1 MRRAQGGLKEMRRSL
16 LAFGLCAS
24 ALLAPPS
31 HGTARAAVSRFNV
44 ALSDPRV
51 SFLDG
56 NRVAVSFLASGD
68 IRGLVSFT
76 MDTTGTP
83 LGDWALVSRYHL
95 DLPNVGVPGEEGGE
109 GARHPGHER
118 ELFEIHER
126 GSLSGRVTGGALR
139 FGPDGQLAGIDSLT
153 LTISSGSIEF
163 DGLRGSGSATV
174 DLADTNAR
182 GRLTLEAEG
191 R

>member
-1 MRRAQGGLKEMRRSL
+1 MRRSL

-24 ALLAPPS
+24 ALLAPTS
-31 HGTARAAVSRFNV
+31 HGTARAAASRFTV
-44 ALSDPRV
+44 TLSVPRV
-51 SFLDG
+51 SVVDE

-83 LGDWALVSRYHL
+83 FGDWALVSRYHL
-95 DLPNVGVPGEEGGE
+95 DLDSVGTPEEGAGE
-109 GARHPGHER
+109 GAARRPGHEQER
-118 ELFEIHER
+118 FEIHER
-126 GSLSGRVTGGALR
+126 GSLSGRITGGTLK
-139 FGPDGQLAGIDSLT
+139 FGPDGQLAEIESLT
-153 LTISSGSIEF
+153 LTINSGSIEF

-174 DLADTNAR
+174 SLADPQRAR

-191 R
+191 K